1 MNATVADPAGSVI
14 GLLYS
19 FFTFKSHSWCI
30 LAYVY
35 GSANKQKQ
43 LWEFHLVMFRMQST
57 YLLELTVHLRL
68 LHSLFLFPLWAS
80 A

>member
-1 MNATVADPAGSVI
+1 VKDNFLRIMNATVADPAGSVI

-43 LWEFHLVMFRMQST
+43 LWEFHL
-57 YLLELTVHLRL
+57 
-68 LHSLFLFPLWAS
+68 
-80 A
+80 